1 MLRTI
6 VATTIGYLLLATPS
20 VSASV
25 VPEPPSLGAKGYML
39 MDFAS
44 GDVLAEKAAAQ
55 RLEPA
60 SLTKLMTAYI
70 AFAALAD
77 GQAKLEDEVFIS
89 EKAWRTPG
97 SRMFVEAGSKVAF
110 ELLLR
115 GMIIQSGND
124 ASVAIAEHLAGSE
137 ETFAALMNATAAELG
152 MTASNFENS
161 TGLPG
166 ESHYTTP
173 QDILRLARAL
183 ISDFPQYYRLYSERE
198 FTYNE
203 ITQRNRNSL
212 LWRDDSVDGVKTGH
226 TDAAGY
232 CLVSSASRDGMRLLG
247 VVMGTDSAKARADA
261 SQSLLNYGFRFFESH
276 RLYAGGE
283 RIATAP
289 VFKGE
294 LEQTEVGLRED
305 LHITVPRG
313 RYDELSAEMNIDTQ
327 LVAPLDEGQEIGSV
341 SVVLDGQVLATR
353 PLHTI
358 QGVAEGSLWKQLKD
372 EVRLWM
378 E

>member
-1 MLRTI
+1 MLRTV
-6 VATTIGYLLLATPS
+6 VAAAIACLVLVALPAT
-20 VSASV
+20 ASV
-25 VPEPPSLGAKGYML
+25 VPEPPNLGAKGYML

-44 GDVLAEKAAAQ
+44 GDVLAEKAAAE

-77 GQAKLEDEVFIS
+77 GQADLQDEVFIS

-97 SRMFVEAGSKVAF
+97 SRMFVEAGSKVPF
-110 ELLLR
+110 ELLLK

-152 MTASNFENS
+152 MNASNFENS

-173 QDILRLARAL
+173 QDILRLTRAL
-183 ISDFPQYYRLYSERE
+183 IANFPQYYRLYSERE
-198 FTYNE
+198 FTYND

-232 CLVSSASRDGMRLLG
+232 CLVSSASRNGMRLLG
-247 VVMGTDSAKARADA
+247 VVMGTESAKARADA

-276 RLYAGGE
+276 RLYASGE
-283 RIATAP
+283 KIATAP
-289 VFKGE
+289 VFKGD
-294 LEQTEVGLRED
+294 LEQTEVGLHED

-313 RYDELSAEMNIDTQ
+313 RYDELTAEMNIDRQ
-327 LVAPLDEGQEIGSV
+327 LVAPLDEGQEVGSV
-341 SVVLDGQVLATR
+341 SVVLDGQVLTTR

-358 QGVAEGSLWKQLKD
+358 NGVAEGSLWKQLKD

>member
-1 MLRTI
+1 MLRTTA
-6 VATTIGYLLLATPS
+6 ATLGCLLLVALSAT
-20 VSASV
+20 ASV
-25 VPEPPSLGAKGYML
+25 VPDAPKLGAKGYML

-44 GDVLAEKAAAQ
+44 GDILAEKAATE

-77 GQAKLEDEVFIS
+77 GRASSQDEVFIS

-97 SRMFVEAGSKVAF
+97 SRMFVEAGSKVPL
-110 ELLLR
+110 ELLLK

-137 ETFAALMNATAAELG
+137 GTFAELMNATAAELG

-183 ISDFPQYYRLYSERE
+183 IADFPQYYRWYSERE

-203 ITQRNRNSL
+203 ITQHNRNSL

-232 CLVSSASRDGMRLLG
+232 CLVSSASRNGMRLLG
-247 VVMGTDSAKARADA
+247 VVMGTESAKARADA
-261 SQSLLNYGFRFFESH
+261 SQALLNYGFRFFESH

-283 RIATAP
+283 AIATAP

-294 LEQTEVGLRED
+294 LEQTDVGLSED
-305 LHITVPRG
+305 LHVTVPRG
-313 RYDELSAEMNIDTQ
+313 RYDELTAEMNIERQ
-327 LVAPLDEGQEIGSV
+327 LIAPLGEGQEVGSV
-341 SVVLDGQVLATR
+341 NIVLDGQVVATR
-353 PLHTI
+353 TLHTI
-358 QGVAEGSLWKQLKD
+358 VGVAEGSLWQQLKD